1 MTIRKTILVVSTI
14 FIGVAVCLSV
24 WFVLH
29 KADSPSTHE
38 HPTASDN
45 DPTPEHA
52 PRRNKLLDAEKA
64 AQQIAGL
71 MKADYL
77 ESGASDPQSAKL
89 IEIMESP
96 EFDAFLESKIKD
108 PNPANLLNI
117 TQDYV
122 DFLESQ
128 GLVLDLGSYKV
139 FRATYPTG
147 EPADYEPEMRVKT
160 AQLFL
165 TTEPVNPQDSQAARL
180 QRAKVLSEL
189 VKTNDGAA
197 WYLGQFGD
205 WSGVFSEQAG
215 NPAFE
220 WLTDVQQNAQSIV
233 AAAGETTRVDT
244 PQAPSWDM
252 SSVMESHFASDSET
266 EMPTTPDSSAS
277 ALMTDAEI
285 DAAMSSQPRDIPT
298 PQRPDSPSDMEAS
311 LKAQFPSERFERAM
325 DTLEQYG
332 PKEGLRRL
340 KENDPEV
347 ASQIERH
354 RNRSRSNLPRS
365 IGEDSDKS
373 EEEVSR

>member
-38 HPTASDN
+38 HPTISDN

-77 ESGASDPQSAKL
+77 ESGASNSQTEKL

-96 EFDAFLESKIKD
+96 EFDAFLERQLK
-108 PNPANLLNI
+108 NPANLVNI
-117 TQDYV
+117 TQEYL
-122 DFLESQ
+122 DFLESK
-128 GLVLDLGSYKV
+128 GLVLDLGPSKV
-139 FRATYPTG
+139 FRVTYPTG

-189 VKTNDGAA
+189 VKTKEGAA

-205 WSGVFSEQAG
+205 AWATALSEQAG

-220 WLTDVQQNAQSIV
+220 WLADVQQNAASIV
-233 AAAGETTRVDT
+233 AAAAETTRVDT
-244 PQAPSWDM
+244 PQAQQEAPSWDM
-252 SSVMESHFASDSET
+252 SSVMESHSASDSET

-311 LKAQFPSERFERAM
+311 LKAQFSSERFERAM

-332 PKEGLRRL
+332 PEEGLRRL

-347 ASQIERH
+347 AKQVEQH
-354 RNRSRSNLPRS
+354 RNKESVPRPR
-365 IGEDSDKS
+365 
-373 EEEVSR
+373 EVSR